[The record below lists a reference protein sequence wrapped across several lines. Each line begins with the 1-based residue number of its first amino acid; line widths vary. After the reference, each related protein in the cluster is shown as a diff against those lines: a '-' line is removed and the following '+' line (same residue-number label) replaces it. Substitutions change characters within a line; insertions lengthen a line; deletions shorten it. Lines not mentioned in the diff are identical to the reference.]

1 MHPSHF
7 ISSAQINL
15 ISVNEYAQT
24 RNPAGHDIIK
34 LPKGTPSLLIA
45 FSPTTCLVLFSHSC
59 VVYTFENSVEGVFFF
74 CFCFFKVIC
83 VVLTKQQMT
92 QADSIVVLDKYE
104 LSR

>member
-59 VVYTFENSVEGVFFF
+59 VVYTFENSVEGVFFLF
-74 CFCFFKVIC
+74 LFFKVIC